1 MAKLTITGSTQ
12 PIVGNTEAYSLSVFD
27 NLRSSNPFSFPP
39 PKIQWNIYVQDKK
52 GWRITHGN
60 TKEGEY
66 ITYKFT
72 HKSLKYKALK
82 IEVIRGKDKGELY
95 IKPQQAEEPKILR
108 VDLLDIN
115 SQLLKKGKLLHYT
128 DTLIAKA
135 HCVGMFGHKVSFT
148 LWEDDAIG
156 KGHDPVINMMNRIN
170 PVPLIGE
177 VDHEGVAKVVFR
189 LPGYIMAVQIANAHV
204 ARGDENEGKTHEYY
218 VTAEMV
224 SKHIVKA
231 SPNVNVANPSHIPEP
246 SGKQESKETDPVHK
260 KFPSVPP
267 NKEAKPDKPKPKP
280 ETPKFPQTPA
290 ARKQTDP
297 EGKILGAEFTDG
309 TGKPLRSTK
318 TGDTVSIKISSQNMR
333 GKNVKVRI
341 WEEDFSRYS
350 NDLVYEVSVK
360 LAYNTTNFING
371 VNLTKDMYAKSNDWG
386 EGNERE
392 YFIEVEHLN
401 TSVTSKV
408 IPVSSKAEPVK
419 VDVNDSVAV
428 IKEKKQEKTGNCI
441 CQEQYKD
448 LIWGGKVSC
457 EFRKKVVEIC
467 KDLWPK
473 NYMVMANNLMACMA
487 WETGESFSP
496 SAKNPKS
503 SATGLIQFM
512 ADTAKELGTTTSTL
526 AKMTAV
532 MQLDYVKKYFENIRN
547 KNYEF
552 VDFYLRIL
560 FPASMGKLDEHV
572 VFSRDGEGLNKNDR
586 NYKERINAYG
596 VNAGFD
602 TNPKYGNGDGM
613 VTKGEIKKG
622 IQKYIDKGK
631 LNKVKA
637 FDCQRSNPV
646 TTSPTEKG
654 TWNVIITENYTGSK
668 CSHVERTP
676 IRNNCRR
683 GKIEVLDHNSKVVFT
698 IVDCLLEGIKG
709 EDRSKTSADVPYGA
723 YQINETTP
731 FYSSTAS
738 NKITY
743 GPNPRLVFEPIKGSK
758 DEADNSGRSAIR
770 IHGGRQEG
778 SPVKTLKRTEGC
790 IRIYDE
796 DAKDFYNWW
805 IEFKKNN
812 PGIKPGKV
820 IIKK

>member
-1 MAKLTITGSTQ
+1 MAKLTITGSAK
-12 PIVGNTEAYSLSVFD
+12 PVVGKREAYSLAVFD
-27 NLRSSNPFSFPP
+27 NLVSSNSFSFPP
-39 PKIQWNIYVQDKK
+39 PKIQWNIHVQDKK
-52 GWRITHGN
+52 GWRITNGN
-60 TKEGEY
+60 EKEGEH
-66 ITYKFT
+66 ITYTFT
-72 HKSLKYKALK
+72 HKSLRYKAVK
-82 IEVIRGKDKGELY
+82 IEVIRGKDRGELY
-95 IKPQQAEEPKILR
+95 IKPKQAEEPKILR
-108 VDLLDIN
+108 VDVLDIN
-115 SQLLKKGKLLHYT
+115 SQRLQKGKLLHYT
-128 DTLIAKA
+128 DTIIAKA
-135 HCVGMFGHKVSFT
+135 HCVGMFGHKVAFT

-156 KGHDPVINMMNRIN
+156 TGHDPIINMMNRIN
-170 PVPLIGE
+170 PVPLMGE
-177 VDHEGVAKVVFR
+177 VDHEGIAKVIFR
-189 LPGYIMAVQIANAHV
+189 LPNYTMAVQIANAHL
-204 ARGDENEGKTHEYY
+204 AKGDRGEGKTHEYY
-218 VTAEMV
+218 VTAEVV
-224 SKHIVKA
+224 SKHILKA
-231 SPNVNVANPSHIPEP
+231 SPNVNVANSAHIPQSPE
-246 SGKQESKETDPVHK
+246 K
-260 KFPSVPP
+260 
-267 NKEAKPDKPKPKP
+267 AKPKEIPPAHRKPPVAPEKKEVKPVKPKPK
-280 ETPKFPQTPA
+280 EDTPKFPQTPA
-290 ARKQTDP
+290 AKKQSDP
-297 EGKILGAEFTDG
+297 EGKILSAEFTDG
-309 TGKPLRSTK
+309 TGRPLKTAK
-318 TGDTVSIKISSQNMR
+318 TGDAVSIKITTQNMK
-333 GKNVKVRI
+333 GKNIKVRI
-341 WEEDFSRYS
+341 WEEDLSRYS
-350 NDLVYEVSVK
+350 NDLMYESSVT
-360 LAYNTTNFING
+360 LAYHTTNFING
-371 VNLTKDMYAKSNDWG
+371 IILTKGMYNKSNDWG

-392 YFIEVEHLN
+392 YFIEVEHMN
-401 TSVTSKV
+401 TSVTSQV
-408 IPVSSKAEPVK
+408 IPVHAGAEPVK
-419 VDVNDSVAV
+419 VDANDSPSI
-428 IKEKKQEKTGNCI
+428 IKESKQKKKINCI
-441 CQEQYKD
+441 CKEQYSD
-448 LIWGGKVSC
+448 LIWGAKVSC

-512 ADTAKELGTTTSTL
+512 SDTAKELGTTTSAL

-532 MQLDYVKKYFENIRN
+532 KQLDYVKKYFENIRN

-560 FPASMGKLDEHV
+560 FPASMGKVDEHV

-631 LNKVKA
+631 LNKVKI
-637 FDCQRSNPV
+637 FDCQKANPASI
-646 TTSPTEKG
+646 SPPEKG
-654 TWNVIITENYTGSK
+654 TWNVIITEHYTGRK
-668 CSHVERTP
+668 CTHKEKTP

-683 GKIEVLDHNSKVVFT
+683 GKIEVFDHNGKMVFT

-723 YQINETTP
+723 YQINEATP

-738 NKITY
+738 NKVTY

-778 SPVKTLKRTEGC
+778 YPVKTLKRTEGC

-805 IEFKKNN
+805 TEFKRKNPN
-812 PGIKPGKV
+812 IKPGKV

>member
-1 MAKLTITGSTQ
+1 MT
-12 PIVGNTEAYSLSVFD
+12 
-27 NLRSSNPFSFPP
+27 
-39 PKIQWNIYVQDKK
+39 
-52 GWRITHGN
+52 
-60 TKEGEY
+60 
-66 ITYKFT
+66 
-72 HKSLKYKALK
+72 
-82 IEVIRGKDKGELY
+82 
-95 IKPQQAEEPKILR
+95 
-108 VDLLDIN
+108 
-115 SQLLKKGKLLHYT
+115 
-128 DTLIAKA
+128 
-135 HCVGMFGHKVSFT
+135 
-148 LWEDDAIG
+148 
-156 KGHDPVINMMNRIN
+156 
-170 PVPLIGE
+170 
-177 VDHEGVAKVVFR
+177 
-189 LPGYIMAVQIANAHV
+189 
-204 ARGDENEGKTHEYY
+204 
-218 VTAEMV
+218 
-224 SKHIVKA
+224 SKHILKA
-231 SPNVNVANPSHIPEP
+231 SPNVNIANPTHSPEFP
-246 SGKQESKETDPVHK
+246 KKQKTKETSPPQKKSPVA
-260 KFPSVPP
+260 PRE
-267 NKEAKPDKPKPKP
+267 KEVKPDKPKPKE

-290 ARKQTDP
+290 AKKQADP
-297 EGKILGAEFTDG
+297 EGKIIHAAFTDA
-309 TGKPLRSTK
+309 TGKPLERAK
-318 TGDTVSIKISSQNMR
+318 TGDAISIKIVTQSMK

-350 NDLVYEVSVK
+350 NDLVYEKSVT
-360 LAYNTTNFING
+360 LAFDTTNFING
-371 VNLTKDMYAKSNDWG
+371 IILTKDMYTKSYEWG

-401 TSVTSKV
+401 TSVTSQA
-408 IPVSSKAEPVK
+408 IPVSRDAEPMK
-419 VDVNDSVAV
+419 VDANDSVAV
-428 IKEKKQEKTGNCI
+428 IKEKEKEEKKINCI

-512 ADTAKELGTTTSTL
+512 ADTAKDLGTTTNAL

-532 MQLDYVKKYFENIRN
+532 KQLDYVKKYFENIRN
-547 KNYEF
+547 KDYEF

-560 FPASMGKLDEHV
+560 FPASMGKPDEHV
-572 VFSRDGEGLNKNDR
+572 VFSREGEGLNKSDR

-596 VNAGFD
+596 VNSGFD

-631 LNKVKA
+631 LNKIKV
-637 FDCQRSNPV
+637 FDCQKGSPV
-646 TTSPTEKG
+646 KTLLPEKG
-654 TWNVIITENYTGSK
+654 TWNVIITEHYTGSK
-668 CSHVERTP
+668 CTHIERTP

-683 GKIEVLDHNSKVVFT
+683 GKIEVFDHKGDIVFT

-709 EDRSKTSADVPYGA
+709 EDRSKTSADVPYGV
-723 YQINETTP
+723 YQINQSIP
-731 FYSSTAS
+731 FYSSTAT

-778 SPVKTLKRTEGC
+778 YPVKTLKRTEGC
-790 IRIYDE
+790 IRIYDK
-796 DAKDFYNWW
+796 DAKEFYTWW
-805 IEFKKNN
+805 TEFKKTN
-812 PGIKPGKV
+812 PGVKPGKV